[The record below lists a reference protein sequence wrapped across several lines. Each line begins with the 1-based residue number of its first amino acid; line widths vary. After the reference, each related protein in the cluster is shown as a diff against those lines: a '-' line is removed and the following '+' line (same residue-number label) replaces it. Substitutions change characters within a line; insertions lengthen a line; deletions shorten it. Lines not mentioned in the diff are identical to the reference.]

1 MTDFN
6 WIFWIVAPII
16 IIYFLYQR
24 VWPVVR
30 KVIRVFKEYVSIP
43 VPI

>member
-16 IIYFLYQR
+16 IIYFLYHQAGGND
-24 VWPVVR
+24 
-30 KVIRVFKEYVSIP
+30 YGGLGDA
-43 VPI
+43 